1 MSEKKRIFQ
10 TLGVLL
16 ALSVV
21 LNGVLLFREAST
33 YQIAPES
40 SPAPEQSVLSK
51 LSQEGVV
58 YRDANDVVHVSGKLT
73 TAVGKQ
79 VMLSIK
85 EGMKAIE
92 FDLVGGEL
100 SQAIRISEL
109 LKSYS
114 YPISVKRCNGA
125 CLAIWLPSSGS
136 SPGPSWEGVKK
147 HDAEMTDSEWAL
159 LKSYL
164 ASRGQRLG

>member
-1 MSEKKRIFQ
+1 M
-10 TLGVLL
+10 LL
-16 ALSVV
+16 VLSVV
-21 LNGVLLFREAST
+21 LNGVLLFREVSNYRT
-33 YQIAPES
+33 APES
-40 SPAPEQSVLSK
+40 SLGSEQSVLSK
-51 LSQEGVV
+51 SGQEGVV
-58 YRDANDVVHVSGKLT
+58 YRDANDVVYVSGKLT

-125 CLAIWLPSSGS
+125 CLAIWVPSSGS
-136 SPGPSWEGVKK
+136 SLRLPWEEVKI
-147 HDAEMTDSEWAL
+147 HDAEMTDSEWVL

-164 ASRGQRLG
+164 ISRGISVLK